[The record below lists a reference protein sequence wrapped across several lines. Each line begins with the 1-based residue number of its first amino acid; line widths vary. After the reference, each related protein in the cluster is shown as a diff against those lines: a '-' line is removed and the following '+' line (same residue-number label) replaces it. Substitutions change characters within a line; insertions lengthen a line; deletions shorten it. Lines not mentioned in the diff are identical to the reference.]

1 MTGKTKKEIEELI
14 KTVRKDYG
22 AFISDPELSLL
33 GRWINNAHGAVDALQ
48 DVSDRA
54 GKVHGSLTD
63 KEIKEL
69 IVHVINEHRAA
80 EVIAREAAKI
90 IKGRREVADLLPK
103 HRRQLSREYSR
114 GRVPAE
120 GFRKAQTRLAG
131 IEADVAEARGAGAPS
146 ARSDRDGSRM
156 RQEFLKGLSRLVH
169 DITRWW
175 MDEAVASI
183 ASVVLDREIQ
193 AEQVRNAHRE
203 TTRTGRKKTVKPKSL
218 R

>member
-1 MTGKTKKEIEELI
+1 MTGKTKKEIKELI

-22 AFISDPELSLL
+22 AFISDAELCLL
-33 GRWINNAHGAVDALQ
+33 GRWINNDYSAVDALQ
-48 DVSDRA
+48 DISDRA

-69 IVHVINEHRAA
+69 IVHTIEEHRAA
-80 EVIAREAAKI
+80 EIVAKEAAKV
-90 IKGRREVADLLPK
+90 IKGRREVAHLLPTR
-103 HRRQLSREYSR
+103 RRQLSRQYAQKQI
-114 GRVPAE
+114 PAE
-120 GFRKAQTRLAG
+120 GFREAQARLAG

-146 ARSDRDGSRM
+146 VRSDRDGSRV

-169 DITRWW
+169 DITGRW

-183 ASVVLDREIQ
+183 AGVVLDREIQ
-193 AEQVRNAHRE
+193 AEQVRNANRE
-203 TTRTGRKKTVKPKSL
+203 TTRSGRKKTVKPKAP